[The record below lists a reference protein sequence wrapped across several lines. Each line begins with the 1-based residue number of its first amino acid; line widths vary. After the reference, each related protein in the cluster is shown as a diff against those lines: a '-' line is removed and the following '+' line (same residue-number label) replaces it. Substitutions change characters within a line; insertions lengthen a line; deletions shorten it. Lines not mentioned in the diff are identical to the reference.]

1 MASSILDAQ
10 RLREILHYDAD
21 TGLFTWKVM
30 LAHRRKPGSVAG
42 SRSHGYIEIG
52 RRVARENAISKVWPL
67 LGFLLKEK
75 LNGQST

>member
-42 SRSHGYIEIG
+42 SNIG
-52 RRVARENAISKVWPL
+52 A
-67 LGFLLKEK
+67 
-75 LNGQST
+75 

>member
-42 SRSHGYIEIG
+42 SRTHGYIEIG
-52 RRVARENAISKVWPL
+52 MQGIETPSATDNLEGAPAP
-67 LGFLLKEK
+67 
-75 LNGQST
+75 

>member
-30 LAHRRKPGSVAG
+30 LAHRRKPGAVAG

-52 RRVARENAISKVWPL
+52 IETMDITDNIGA
-67 LGFLLKEK
+67 
-75 LNGQST
+75 